1 MGVANL
7 HHRLQLKAPSCI
19 GADFALGAAMAGCS
33 IADEAAAAEVNAA
46 MVADLVACFMARV
59 DEASEAANSFVG
71 NSLESAAAEPWDD
84 AVPQQI
90 DDPEGA
96 SSQTSPPSAEGGA
109 DAGDDEGGE
118 SIEVPLDF
126 VVASHDPYLPIGP
139 AEEARAEEPAEEA
152 GAEEPDQDRS
162 LKKPKLEEVKAEPVE
177 EAGAED
183 PAEEAGAEA
192 LPVLVK
198 EMERLERQ
206 NKFLED
212 TSLDVDVLEL
222 LTNRCEAKATMQQE
236 RLPQTH
242 AEKSSS
248 ISDPRLHVP
257 RKVEVSATASDP
269 PGVAAAPCA
278 VPCARTR
285 AVAPWRVPMQPAPPP
300 PQHLLGK
307 ARWPP
312 AEPAWPAQSASGTW
326 SQSSWQQQSWHGQEQ
341 CWHGQQQSW
350 HGQQQQSWH
359 GQQQWAWAATAA
371 ACELVCAAAAA
382 CELASA
388 AVAGKAAA
396 NSSHNRCSSSH
407 RKNQRR
413 AARQMGRLLHHWA
426 SAERVAQWSAGGV
439 PDRLP
444 QSSCTKWLSAD
455 ERPCVQTANHR
466 PLREVWKAIIMSQ
479 W

>member
-7 HHRLQLKAPSCI
+7 HHRLKLKAPSCI
-19 GADFALGAAMAGCS
+19 GADFALGAAMAGRS

-71 NSLESAAAEPWDD
+71 ISLESAAAEPWDD

-118 SIEVPLDF
+118 SIEAPLDF

-139 AEEARAEEPAEEA
+139 AEEARAEKPA
-152 GAEEPDQDRS
+152 
-162 LKKPKLEEVKAEPVE
+162 E

-192 LPVLVK
+192 LPVLVEDPAEDPEEVK

-206 NKFLED
+206 KKFLED

-222 LTNRCEAKATMQQE
+222 LTDLCEANASMQQE
-236 RLPQTH
+236 RLLQTH

-278 VPCARTR
+278 VPCARTK
-285 AVAPWRVPMQPAPPP
+285 AVAPRRVPRA
-300 PQHLLGK
+300 
-307 ARWPP
+307 ASTS
-312 AEPAWPAQSASGTW
+312 SASALAW
-326 SQSSWQQQSWHGQEQ
+326 KSSVAS
-341 CWHGQQQSW
+341 CRAS
-350 HGQQQQSWH
+350 
-359 GQQQWAWAATAA
+359 TAIA
-371 ACELVCAAAAA
+371 
-382 CELASA
+382 
-388 AVAGKAAA
+388 
-396 NSSHNRCSSSH
+396 
-407 RKNQRR
+407 
-413 AARQMGRLLHHWA
+413 
-426 SAERVAQWSAGGV
+426 
-439 PDRLP
+439 
-444 QSSCTKWLSAD
+444 
-455 ERPCVQTANHR
+455 
-466 PLREVWKAIIMSQ
+466 LRN
-479 W
+479 

>member
-19 GADFALGAAMAGCS
+19 GADFALGAAMAGRS

-84 AVPQQI
+84 AVPQQVH
-90 DDPEGA
+90 DPEGA

-206 NKFLED
+206 KQILED

-222 LTNRCEAKATMQQE
+222 LTDLCEANASMQQE
-236 RLPQTH
+236 RCRRLTRKSRAASAIPGFTSL
-242 AEKSSS
+242 EKSRS
-248 ISDPRLHVP
+248 PRQLL
-257 RKVEVSATASDP
+257 
-269 PGVAAAPCA
+269 
-278 VPCARTR
+278 TR
-285 AVAPWRVPMQPAPPP
+285 LALQPLRVQCRVQGPKRWPLGECLGS
-300 PQHLLGK
+300 QHLLRLSTCLEKLGGLLPSQHGQRNPQV
-307 ARWPP
+307 AHGRNHHGSSRAGMGRSSAGMGSSRAGMGSSSRVGMGSSRVGLGSNSSSMRVGLRSSSSMRVGLSSSGRQSSSQQQPQQVQLQPP
-312 AEPAWPAQSASGTW
+312 KKPEASGEAN
-326 SQSSWQQQSWHGQEQ
+326 G
-341 CWHGQQQSW
+341 
-350 HGQQQQSWH
+350 
-359 GQQQWAWAATAA
+359 AAIAP
-371 ACELVCAAAAA
+371 L
-382 CELASA
+382 S
-388 AVAGKAAA
+388 
-396 NSSHNRCSSSH
+396 RC
-407 RKNQRR
+407 
-413 AARQMGRLLHHWA
+413 
-426 SAERVAQWSAGGV
+426 
-439 PDRLP
+439 
-444 QSSCTKWLSAD
+444 
-455 ERPCVQTANHR
+455 
-466 PLREVWKAIIMSQ
+466 
-479 W
+479 

>member
-7 HHRLQLKAPSCI
+7 HHRLKLKAPSCI
-19 GADFALGAAMAGCS
+19 GADFALGAAMAGRS

-84 AVPQQI
+84 AAPQQI

-198 EMERLERQ
+198 DPVEEAGAEDPAEEAGAEDSAEEAGAEAQRLERQ
-206 NKFLED
+206 
-212 TSLDVDVLEL
+212 
-222 LTNRCEAKATMQQE
+222 
-236 RLPQTH
+236 H
-242 AEKSSS
+242 
-248 ISDPRLHVP
+248 
-257 RKVEVSATASDP
+257 
-269 PGVAAAPCA
+269 
-278 VPCARTR
+278 
-285 AVAPWRVPMQPAPPP
+285 
-300 PQHLLGK
+300 
-307 ARWPP
+307 
-312 AEPAWPAQSASGTW
+312 
-326 SQSSWQQQSWHGQEQ
+326 
-341 CWHGQQQSW
+341 
-350 HGQQQQSWH
+350 
-359 GQQQWAWAATAA
+359 
-371 ACELVCAAAAA
+371 
-382 CELASA
+382 
-388 AVAGKAAA
+388 
-396 NSSHNRCSSSH
+396 
-407 RKNQRR
+407 KN
-413 AARQMGRLLHHWA
+413 
-426 SAERVAQWSAGGV
+426 
-439 PDRLP
+439 P
-444 QSSCTKWLSAD
+444 
-455 ERPCVQTANHR
+455 
-466 PLREVWKAIIMSQ
+466 
-479 W
+479 